1 MSNSVHSQTTTTN
14 TAPGGGDDAGFG
26 GLESQVK

>member
-14 TAPGGGDDAGFG
+14 TAGDDAGFG
-26 GLESQVK
+26 GLESQVI